1 MQEGTPPAGPRSVFV
16 STFDLAVF
24 LKTLPNQPGVYRM
37 KNAAGEVIYVGKAR
51 DLKRRVSSYFQ
62 KTHDNPRTRLMVSQ
76 IASVEV
82 TLTASEAEALL
93 LEGNLIKS
101 LYPRF
106 NVLFKDDKSYPYIQL
121 SGHEFPQI
129 RLYRGTLDSRHDYFG
144 PYPNAWAAR
153 EVIGHLQKLFRLR
166 TCEDAVFRNRS
177 RPCLL
182 HQIHRCSG
190 PCVGA
195 ISKAAYRRDI
205 ENARSFLG
213 GHESEVLDE
222 LRQAMSEASDALD
235 FETAA
240 YYRDRI
246 ALMQQVLARQA
257 VSSVQERDVDVVA
270 VVTEQGAVALNLV
283 MIRGGRH
290 LGDKT
295 FFPQNAEDADAETVA
310 EAFLSQHY
318 ALQATP
324 AKIIT
329 NAPLDAPA
337 LSLALGAR
345 AGRAVQVVTRPQGE
359 GRSWLQGAEQNA
371 RFALEQRRAQ
381 QTAQGARVEALQEAL
396 GLGQAPQRMEC
407 FDISHTQGEATVGSC
422 VVFEGGEPF
431 KADYRRYNISD
442 ITPGDDYAALRSLLE
457 RRYRKIMAG
466 EGKLPDLILIDGGR
480 GQLNSALAILG
491 DLGVRD
497 IPILGI
503 AKGEGRK
510 PGLEVLIYPEAGKTL
525 KLPPDHPGFHL
536 LQAIRDEAHRFAI
549 TGHRNRRARA
559 RTRSSLEDVS
569 GIGAKRRQKLLAQFG
584 GLRGVE
590 NASVE
595 DIAAVPGIGLTLARK
610 IYQQLH

>member
-1 MQEGTPPAGPRSVFV
+1 MSA
-16 STFDLAVF
+16 FDLGVF

-37 KNAAGEVIYVGKAR
+37 KNAGGDVIYVGKAR

-62 KTHDNPRTRLMVSQ
+62 KNHDNPRTRLMVSQ

-82 TLTASEAEALL
+82 TLAASEAEALL

-101 LYPRF
+101 LNPRF
-106 NVLFKDDKSYPYIQL
+106 NVLFKDDKSYPYILL
-121 SGHEFPQI
+121 SGHAYPQI
-129 RLYRGTLDSRHDYFG
+129 RLYRGALDPRHDYFG

-153 EVIGHLQKLFRLR
+153 EVIGHLQRLFHLR

-182 HQIHRCSG
+182 YQIGRCSG

-195 ISKAAYRRDI
+195 ISETAYRGDI
-205 ENARSFLG
+205 ENARRFLG
-213 GHESEVLDE
+213 GQESEVLDA
-222 LRQAMSEASDALD
+222 LRQAMAEASEALD

-240 YYRDRI
+240 HYRDRI
-246 ALMQQVLARQA
+246 ALMQQVLAHQS

-270 VVTEQGAVALNLV
+270 VVSEGGESAVNLV

-295 FFPQNAEDADAETVA
+295 FFPKNAEDADAETVA
-310 EAFLSQHY
+310 DAFLTQHY
-318 ALQATP
+318 ALQSP
-324 AKIIT
+324 PSRIIV

-337 LSLALGAR
+337 LSQVFGAH
-345 AGRAVQVVTRPQGE
+345 AGRAVHVVTRPQGE
-359 GRSWLQGAEQNA
+359 GRSWLQGAEHNA

-381 QTAQGARVEALQEAL
+381 HTAQGARVEALQEAL
-396 GLGQAPQRMEC
+396 ALPQPPRRMEC

-422 VVFEGGEPF
+422 VVFEDGEPF
-431 KADYRRYNISD
+431 KADYRRYNVTG
-442 ITPGDDYAALRSLLE
+442 ITPGDDIAALRSVLE
-457 RRYRKIMAG
+457 RRYRKLVAG
-466 EGKLPDLILIDGGR
+466 EGKLPDLLLIDGGR
-480 GQLNSALAILG
+480 AQLNGALAMLG

-497 IPILGI
+497 IPVLGI

-510 PGLEVLIYPEAGKTL
+510 PGLEVLVYPEAGKTL
-525 KLPPDHPGFHL
+525 RLPPDHPGFHL

-595 DIAAVPGIGLTLARK
+595 DIAAVPGIGLALARK